1 MNKSYW
7 ARFYEDSEGR
17 GYTVDVPDLP
27 GCITEG
33 FSWDEAYYMAQDA
46 VRGWLQDELDDN
58 KALPEAHDPATVAAA
73 ESFEGAGQPYLAL
86 VTVSLNSSSD
96 ENLLPAGLWADLA
109 KASRKEGLPVN
120 EILTLAARE
129 YLARHQSHG

>member
-17 GYTVDVPDLP
+17 GFTVDVPDLP

-33 FSWDEAYYMAQDA
+33 ATWDEAYYMAQDA

-58 KALPEAHDPATVAAA
+58 REPPEARDPAAVAAA
-73 ESFEGAGQPYLAL
+73 ESFEGAGQPCLVL
-86 VTVSLNSSSD
+86 VTVSLKPSSD
-96 ENLLPAGLWADLA
+96 SSLLPDGLWADLA

-120 EILTLAARE
+120 EILALAARE